1 MNRNKSKHLLL
12 RRLLNQRRRRSQ
24 KFSNAPITP
33 NPKQINR
40 AGLQDGLAK
49 DKRQKRITKTRSP
62 RVLLFLVSCILFLVS
77 SFPTSSS
84 FFFPRHRL
92 CSQVLNRYEAR
103 LVGEFVNHTRVVD
116 KLKD

>member
-77 SFPTSSS
+77 SFPTSPS
-84 FFFPRHRL
+84 FLLPHHRL
-92 CSQVLNRYEAR
+92 RSQILKRYEAR
-103 LVGEFVNHTRVVD
+103 LVGEIVNHIHFAD
-116 KLKD
+116 ELEN